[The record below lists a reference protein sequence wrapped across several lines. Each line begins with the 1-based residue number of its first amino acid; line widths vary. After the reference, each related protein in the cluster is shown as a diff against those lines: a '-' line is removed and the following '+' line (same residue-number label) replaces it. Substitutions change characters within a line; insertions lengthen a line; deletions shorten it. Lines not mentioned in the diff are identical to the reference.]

1 MIKSLLA
8 YMCSAL
14 TAYAGL
20 ASTDEVA
27 RIVYLVLGAISCAVT
42 LALNVWDL
50 LAKIRLRGRG
60 RGRDRSRVL
69 QRQEGQG
76 REGRWLRDAQA
87 AVLVL
92 IRWGVGST
100 PSFLSLTMRTYTH
113 AGDVEILLTT

>member
-27 RIVYLVLGAISCAVT
+27 RVVYLVLGAISCAVT

-50 LAKIRLRGRG
+50 LVKIRQARADGIITKEERKAIEDEAKRALEELKGQLDQM
-60 RGRDRSRVL
+60 RDDGE
-69 QRQEGQG
+69 EGK
-76 REGRWLRDAQA
+76 
-87 AVLVL
+87 
-92 IRWGVGST
+92 
-100 PSFLSLTMRTYTH
+100 
-113 AGDVEILLTT
+113 

>member
-27 RIVYLVLGAISCAVT
+27 RVVYLVLGAISCAVT

-50 LAKIRLRGRG
+50 LVKIRKARADGLITKEERKAIEDEAKRALEELKGQLDQMRGDG
-60 RGRDRSRVL
+60 K
-69 QRQEGQG
+69 EG
-76 REGRWLRDAQA
+76 E
-87 AVLVL
+87 
-92 IRWGVGST
+92 
-100 PSFLSLTMRTYTH
+100 
-113 AGDVEILLTT
+113 

>member
-1 MIKSLLA
+1 MVKSLLA

-50 LAKIRLRGRG
+50 LAKIRQARADGVITAKERKAIEDEAKRALEELKGQLDQMRGDG
-60 RGRDRSRVL
+60 K
-69 QRQEGQG
+69 E
-76 REGRWLRDAQA
+76 E
-87 AVLVL
+87 
-92 IRWGVGST
+92 
-100 PSFLSLTMRTYTH
+100 
-113 AGDVEILLTT
+113 E

>member
-27 RIVYLVLGAISCAVT
+27 RVVYLVLGAISCAVT

-50 LAKIRLRGRG
+50 LVKIRKAREDGVITKKERKAIEDDARRALEELKEQLEQMSHDGK
-60 RGRDRSRVL
+60 
-69 QRQEGQG
+69 EG
-76 REGRWLRDAQA
+76 E
-87 AVLVL
+87 
-92 IRWGVGST
+92 
-100 PSFLSLTMRTYTH
+100 
-113 AGDVEILLTT
+113 